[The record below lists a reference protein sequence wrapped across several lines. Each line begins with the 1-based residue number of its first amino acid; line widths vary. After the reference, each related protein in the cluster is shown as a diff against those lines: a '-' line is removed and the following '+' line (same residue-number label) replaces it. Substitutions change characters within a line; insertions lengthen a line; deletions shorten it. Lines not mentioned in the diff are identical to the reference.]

1 MQYILVNYV
10 RAASAT
16 ELEIKTVKGAYLDLI
31 TTQSFFFLY
40 TVIACQKEEGSGV
53 FLQGFTHKGFF
64 FFLKDLIIFLGQSQE
79 IKTNSFIRQKD
90 DVKNSHF

>member
-31 TTQSFFFLY
+31 TTQSFFFFVYSNCLL
-40 TVIACQKEEGSGV
+40 EGRR
-53 FLQGFTHKGFF
+53 LWGFPPGFH
-64 FFLKDLIIFLGQSQE
+64 
-79 IKTNSFIRQKD
+79 T
-90 DVKNSHF
+90 